1 MSFVKNLHFFVVVIV
16 AVMVASLLTEISIAV
31 SRTTT
36 LWIVQIVLTKKK
48 IITILGYFN
57 AKKKL
62 YVEF

>member
-48 IITILGYFN
+48 IITMLGYFN